1 MTGYGT
7 GAWAPL
13 AVVAPDRSCSNQRGS
28 ITSEPRFQ
36 EKQYF
41 GSGVGTEA
49 AWLDRI
55 GDPEVPS
62 SRNHDRARNELC
74 LFERSQKG
82 CRLRVRVDNVI
93 TPASIRRLRSIVVT
107 QILA

>member
-1 MTGYGT
+1 MMSRRKTL
-7 GAWAPL
+7 P
-13 AVVAPDRSCSNQRGS
+13 
-28 ITSEPRFQ
+28 
-36 EKQYF
+36 YF
-41 GSGVGTEA
+41 RSGVGTEA

-55 GDPEVPS
+55 SDPEVPS

-93 TPASIRRLRSIVVT
+93 ICAVHEKEPRRVLIHGC
-107 QILA
+107 IADG